1 MFGAGFP
8 GIGGVRRTGRAERFA
23 AETFFLDNGM
33 QVVVAQN
40 HRVPAVTQMVW
51 YKSGPPT
58 IRSANPVW
66 PTSLST

>member
-23 AETFFLDNGM
+23 AETFFLDN
-33 QVVVAQN
+33 AC
-40 HRVPAVTQMVW
+40 RWWSPRTIASRRTQMVW
-51 YKSGPPT
+51 YKVGPPT